1 MTKLPIFKAI
11 GATLAFILQHGLAIL
26 KIAWLPAVLMCA
38 VYLLIM
44 PAYMNQIAAMP
55 VDAMAPQQAV
65 SRMLATLPM
74 MGLLMAAS
82 VLVNVVLISG
92 LMKLLIRGE
101 QPGLPVYLAFGADEV
116 RLLGGWA
123 VVFLGY
129 CAIGLAF
136 GASLVLSRL
145 LASLGPGPGGIIGLV
160 AAAIL
165 IGVGVWFGIRLCLVS
180 PATIELKKIAIRP
193 AWEITEENVWR
204 LIGFWLLLVVPMF
217 IIASLLTPFL
227 TSPGYL
233 EAMSEVYAAARSP
246 TRMQQALHH
255 AYEVQAAGYN
265 FSDGGNIVRMCA
277 NALLGVGASVILA
290 IANGVT
296 WRLMR
301 EDAAQD

>member
-1 MTKLPIFKAI
+1 MTKLPVFKAI
-11 GATLAFILQHGLAIL
+11 GATLAFILQHGLAVL
-26 KIAWLPAVLMCA
+26 KIAWLPAVLMCGI
-38 VYLLIM
+38 YLLIM
-44 PAYMNQIAAMP
+44 PPYMNQIAAMP
-55 VDAMAPQQAV
+55 MDQMAPQQTM

-82 VLVNVVLISG
+82 VLVNLVLISG

-101 QPGLPVYLAFGADEV
+101 QPRLPFYLSFSADEA

-129 CAIGLAF
+129 CTIGLAF
-136 GASLVLSRL
+136 GASLVLSQV

-160 AAAIL
+160 AAAVL
-165 IGVGVWFGIRLCLVS
+165 AGVGVWFGIRVCLVS
-180 PATIELKKIAIRP
+180 PATIELEKIAIRP

-204 LIGFWLLLVVPMF
+204 LVGFWLLLVVPML
-217 IIASLLTPFL
+217 IVASLLTPLL
-227 TSPGYL
+227 TAPGYL

-265 FSDGGNIVRMCA
+265 LSDGGNVVRLCA
-277 NALLGVGASVILA
+277 NALLGVVASVILA
-290 IANGVT
+290 IANGVA

-301 EDAAQD
+301 ESAEQA